1 MGKLREFFRR
11 ILPEPGHEGARE
23 VEPTLA
29 ETYQEPVTALSERA
43 SALRRIAAVAGYIA
57 LASAALAGA
66 CYIGGWLSLPS
77 TDLSTIDIPRHV
89 SEFFEPAREPNQV
102 SSGPA
107 DSHFGGGGFGDIS
120 SALDVF
126 VPILQT
132 LGGIVLVL
140 GLVMAVVRQS
150 LESLV
155 GVLAA
160 VPLMF
165 APTMLQSLTGA
176 SPKVKAPALAN
187 QLVEAANSKNYV
199 VLKQLLNNE
208 SRVDDFSKAY
218 VLAQAAILAH
228 VKERAVLGEVTKY
241 LRSDELSSLSRKLAP
256 GKPAFSIEPQVAYA
270 LEKTTDG
277 MVLNLAASRFE
288 DGAMRTVNTWRGVG
302 WLATLV
308 SVFFGVVA
316 VGPLSLSQVI
326 SSRLRRL
333 EVLFRQADPS

>member
-29 ETYQEPVTALSERA
+29 ETYQVPVTALSERA
-43 SALRRIAAVAGYIA
+43 SALRRIAAVAGFIA

-66 CYIGGWLSLPS
+66 CYLGGWLSLPS

-89 SEFFEPAREPNQV
+89 SDIFEPARHSGN
-102 SSGPA
+102 SSA
-107 DSHFGGGGFGDIS
+107 DGSAFTSGAEGIS
-120 SALDVF
+120 SLLDFLAPAL
-126 VPILQT
+126 QAM
-132 LGGIVLVL
+132 GGVILVL
-140 GLVMAVVRQS
+140 GIFLVFFKQS
-150 LESLV
+150 FSGIV
-155 GVLAA
+155 AA
-160 VPLMF
+160 IPLMF
-165 APTMLQSLTGA
+165 LPTMIQGLTGA
-176 SPKVKAPALAN
+176 TPREKAQVQVNELT
-187 QLVEAANSKNYV
+187 EAANHKNYV
-199 VLKQLLNNE
+199 VLKQLLNSE
-208 SRVDDFSKAY
+208 ERIDGFSKAY

-228 VKERAVLGEVTKY
+228 VKERAVLDEVTKY
-241 LRSDELSSLSRKLAP
+241 LRSDELSSLSRKLTP

-270 LEKTTDG
+270 LEKTADG

-288 DGAMRTVNTWRGVG
+288 DEAMQTVNTWRGVG
-302 WLATLV
+302 WFATLFC
-308 SVFFGVVA
+308 VFFGVLA